1 MGFPVCN
8 QCVKK
13 FRGVKMESRGKKLL
27 GLTKKLPSGS
37 RIPLQ
42 NLSSNVPRSD
52 FELAMDKCRKYLS
65 NLKSPIELRR
75 MTTPELSVEKPLYI
89 DEEEASANVEEADKE
104 LGVEEANDV
113 PEVVD
118 SQAEPISGHV
128 SFGDM
133 GFMNV
138 WGNRESEDIDQN
150 SNLDDARLDE
160 TEVNEPN
167 FAVASVSGENEPTV
181 VDSDSPVADINTE
194 ENQPVETVEK
204 ETLPKKSKK
213 KTNKKAKDSRIDIL
227 KIKKTEKKPPK
238 SDRAAKKGFK
248 DNFLTIKFKLSD
260 VQARAGTIPDFALF
274 LKDNVH
280 SPDAKP
286 SAPHAGKY
294 LAYIQGDI
302 TDKFF
307 SKTGISFNDD
317 DYFLCKNEVDL
328 AEDRALPVLKAVEHA
343 VHGAKHDDERNHVG
357 VHHAEV
363 HEESSDE
370 EETGTES
377 DQMEQ
382 SDSDVDAFDMA
393 KIAKKVTWG
402 APERHSESSGSSGG
416 VLVHGRG
423 AQKTLSKDKK
433 KKQSAKKKHAK
444 EAVNR
449 SKTDILEENSDT
461 AGPSSRGS
469 GRGRGRGSTRGR
481 GRGSSR
487 GPRGAKGRKR

>member
-1 MGFPVCN
+1 
-8 QCVKK
+8 
-13 FRGVKMESRGKKLL
+13 MESRGKKLL

-52 FELAMDKCRKYLS
+52 FELAMDKCRKYLN

-167 FAVASVSGENEPTV
+167 FAVASVSGEKEPTV
-181 VDSDSPVADINTE
+181 VDSPVADINAE

-213 KTNKKAKDSRIDIL
+213 QTRKQI
-227 KIKKTEKKPPK
+227 
-238 SDRAAKKGFK
+238 FW
-248 DNFLTIKFKLSD
+248 
-260 VQARAGTIPDFALF
+260 IPW
-274 LKDNVH
+274 
-280 SPDAKP
+280 
-286 SAPHAGKY
+286 
-294 LAYIQGDI
+294 I
-302 TDKFF
+302 T
-307 SKTGISFNDD
+307 
-317 DYFLCKNEVDL
+317 
-328 AEDRALPVLKAVEHA
+328 
-343 VHGAKHDDERNHVG
+343 
-357 VHHAEV
+357 
-363 HEESSDE
+363 
-370 EETGTES
+370 
-377 DQMEQ
+377 
-382 SDSDVDAFDMA
+382 
-393 KIAKKVTWG
+393 
-402 APERHSESSGSSGG
+402 
-416 VLVHGRG
+416 
-423 AQKTLSKDKK
+423 
-433 KKQSAKKKHAK
+433 
-444 EAVNR
+444 
-449 SKTDILEENSDT
+449 
-461 AGPSSRGS
+461 
-469 GRGRGRGSTRGR
+469 
-481 GRGSSR
+481 
-487 GPRGAKGRKR
+487 